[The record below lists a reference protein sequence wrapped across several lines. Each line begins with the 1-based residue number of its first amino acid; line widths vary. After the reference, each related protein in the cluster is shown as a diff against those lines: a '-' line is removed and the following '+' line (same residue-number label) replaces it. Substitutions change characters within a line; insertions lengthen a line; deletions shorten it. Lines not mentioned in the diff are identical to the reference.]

1 MCHTVFTAAYFVK
14 NSYTIIATL
23 RAYWLKTRCIQ
34 VIGLSRLRRDMG
46 HETDTF
52 EIGADQ
58 FASHNCEQL
67 QWLFGV

>member
-1 MCHTVFTAAYFVK
+1 M
-14 NSYTIIATL
+14 
-23 RAYWLKTRCIQ
+23 KTRCIQ